1 MRRGKRS
8 RLDTPCDPVWIAA
21 GRVLVHA
28 YETRGGRVRFGSWQR
43 ELALLPMTDGSSV
56 DSMLELP
63 SDEFTATMFDS
74 VDDLANAAEHE
85 LRRLYS

>member
-1 MRRGKRS
+1 MGRRKRS
-8 RLDTPCDPVWIAA
+8 RLGTPCDPVWIAA
-21 GRVLVHA
+21 GRVLLHA
-28 YETRGGRVRFGSWQR
+28 YETTEGRIRFGSWQR
-43 ELALLPMTDGSSV
+43 VLALLPMTDGSLVHSP
-56 DSMLELP
+56 LEVP